1 MTVSDGVNTYHLAEG
16 KTVREVTA
24 WRGTGIYIFIFFLS
38 GLSGLIYESIWSHYL
53 KLFLGHAAYA
63 QSLVLAI
70 FMGGMAIGSWIAGKR
85 SMRWRNLL
93 VGYALAEGTIG
104 LCALLFHNT
113 FDYLVQTAFTRVI
126 PFLDSVA
133 AVHAFKWGLASL
145 LILPQSILLGMTF
158 PLMSAGILRRYRS
171 HSGETISLLY
181 FANSL
186 GGAIGVL
193 LSGFLLIGLF
203 GLPGTVT
210 TAGLINVGLALVVWS
225 LARNHPASVPPAARA
240 GAPVRSRWFYVLLVA
255 ALVTGAASFMYEIAW
270 IRMLSMVLGSS
281 THAFEL
287 MLSAFIFGLAFGG
300 LWIRR
305 RIRNIGDPVTYV
317 AVIQLGMGILA
328 LVSLVIYG
336 HTFQVMH
343 GALDLLTRT
352 ETGYAAFNLISHGLA
367 LLVMLPAT
375 FCAGMTLPLMTYALF
390 REGFGEQSIGSIYAA
405 NTVGAIIG
413 VVVSVHVLITVI
425 GVKGLIVAGAALD
438 IVLGIVL
445 IGMMTRQYD
454 KPLLGRAVAIGTV
467 ALLIAVFG
475 IHPDPGKMASGVYR
489 HGRVEL
495 PADTRMLYHRD
506 GKTATI
512 SLYENSAGTR
522 YISTN
527 GKPDASIQMH
537 GGRPEADETTMVLAA
552 ALPLAHHP
560 GARTVANIG
569 MGSGLTTH
577 ALLALPEIESVDT
590 VEIEAAMVEGARGF
604 LPRVE
609 LAFSDPRSRIHIEDA
624 KTYFSTRGK
633 QFDLIVSEPSNPWVS
648 GVAGLFTGEFYRSIS
663 AYIKDDGLFVQWLQI
678 YEIDTPLVASVI
690 GALSPHFEDYAVY
703 NTDSANILILARKNG
718 KLAMPGSHIFTNPEL
733 RKELERV
740 GIRNMQ
746 DIQARRIG
754 GRAVLEPLFRSY
766 GSPANSD
773 YFPFLDLNATRSRYL
788 GLTAQELNT
797 LNEAPVPLMEM
808 LDPNHV
814 SRRAKAI
821 TPDSYFYPSKF
832 YRRALA
838 VRDTILQKRVS
849 GGHDTK
855 GLPAS
860 IENAIL
866 TVLLMQSCGDF
877 YHPELLVDS
886 MLKMA
891 VDIIPYLAPGE
902 LQPVWNELRSQPCY
916 AGLSPHAREWIALF
930 EQVSRRDGAG
940 MARTAGGLLAA
951 GHDSGD
957 VARTGYLLTTAMLGY
972 LHEKR
977 YREALLVWNAHAPRL
992 LQGGKPNIFLELLYG
1007 VAISGRRPA
1016 S

>member
-1 MTVSDGVNTYHLAEG
+1 VSDGVDTYYPAED
-16 KTVREVTA
+16 KTEREVSA

-70 FMGGMAIGSWIAGKR
+70 FMGGMAIGAWIAGKR
-85 SMRWRNLL
+85 SMRWKNLL

-104 LCALLFHNT
+104 ICALVFHNT
-113 FDYLVQTAFTRVI
+113 FDYVIQTAFTQVI
-126 PFLDSVA
+126 PMLGSVA

-158 PLMSAGILRRYRS
+158 PLMSAGILRRYRG
-171 HSGETISLLY
+171 HSGETISMLY

-193 LSGFLLIGLF
+193 LSGFLLIGLT
-203 GLPGTVT
+203 GLPGTIM
-210 TAGLINVGLALVVWS
+210 TAGLINVGLALVVWL
-225 LARNHPASVPPAARA
+225 LARNHPASVHPAARA
-240 GAPVRSRWFYVLLVA
+240 EARDRSRWFYILLIA

-305 RIRNIGDPVTYV
+305 RIRHINDPVTYV
-317 AVIQLGMGILA
+317 AVVQLGMGILA
-328 LVSLVIYG
+328 LASLAIYG
-336 HTFQVMH
+336 QTFQVMH
-343 GALDLLTRT
+343 GALELLTRT
-352 ETGYAAFNLISHGLA
+352 ETGYTAFNLASHGLA

-413 VVVSVHVLITVI
+413 VVLSVHVLISLI

-445 IGMMTRQYD
+445 LGMFTRQHD
-454 KPLLGRAVAIGTV
+454 KPLLGRAVAIGP
-467 ALLIAVFG
+467 AAILIAVFG
-475 IHPDPGKMASGVYR
+475 INLDPGKMASGVYR

-495 PADTRMLYHRD
+495 PADTRMLFHRD

-512 SLYENSAGTR
+512 SLYENSAGMRT
-522 YISTN
+522 ISTN
-527 GKPDASIQMH
+527 GKPDASIQMN
-537 GGRPEADETTMVLAA
+537 GGRPVADEITMVLAA
-552 ALPLAHHP
+552 ALPLALHP

-577 ALLALPEIESVDT
+577 ALLASPDIEFVDT
-590 VEIEAAMVEGARGF
+590 VEIESAMVEGARGF

-609 LAFSDPRSRIHIEDA
+609 LAFTDPRSRIHIEDA
-624 KTYFSTRGK
+624 KTYFSTHGR
-633 QFDLIVSEPSNPWVS
+633 QYDLIVSEPSNPWVS
-648 GVAGLFTGEFYRSIS
+648 GVASLFTGEFYRSITR
-663 AYIKDDGLFVQWLQI
+663 YIKDDGLFVQWLQI
-678 YEIDTPLVASVI
+678 YEIEASLVASVI
-690 GALSPHFEDYAVY
+690 GALSPYFEDYAIY
-703 NTDSANILILARKNG
+703 NTDSANILIIARKSG
-718 KLAMPGSHIFTNPEL
+718 ELGIPREHIFADPAL
-733 RKELERV
+733 RNELERV
-740 GIRNMQ
+740 GIRGMQ

-754 GRAVLEPLFRSY
+754 GREVLESFFRSY
-766 GSPANSD
+766 GTPANSD
-773 YFPFLDLNATRSRYL
+773 YFPFLDLHAARSRYL
-788 GLTAQELNT
+788 GRTARELNK

-808 LDPNHV
+808 LDTYRFPTSAEAV
-814 SRRAKAI
+814 
-821 TPDSYFYPSKF
+821 TPDPYFYHSKF
-832 YRRALA
+832 YRQALA
-838 VRDTILQKRVS
+838 LRDTILYGQGAENLYSKE
-849 GGHDTK
+849 
-855 GLPAS
+855 LPAS
-860 IENAIL
+860 PENGVL
-866 TVLLMQSCGDF
+866 TTLLMQTCGS
-877 YHPELLVDS
+877 YYYPELLVDS

-891 VDIIPYLAPGE
+891 VEIVPYLAPGE
-902 LQPVWNELRSQPCY
+902 LQPLWDNLRSQRCY
-916 AGLSPHAREWIALF
+916 AGLSHHNREWIALF

-940 MARTAGGLLAA
+940 MARTASELLAA
-951 GHDSGD
+951 GHDTGD
-957 VARTGYLLTTAMLGY
+957 AARFGYLITTAMLGY
-972 LHEKR
+972 LNEQRH
-977 YREALLVWNAHAPRL
+977 REALVIWNTYAPQL
-992 LQGGKPNIFLELLYG
+992 LQGGKPNIFLELLYIT
-1007 VAISGRRPA
+1007 ALSGLQQA